1 MQELRQYVFKGR
13 MIIVTFSFVY
23 NFNFT
28 YLFIY
33 LLFSFTSCI
42 LNEYSLPLRL
52 FYVVKLYF
60 YFCPLFLTFSIV
72 LGEELDKMFDDIAK
86 VN

>member
-1 MQELRQYVFKGR
+1 MQELRQYIFKGR

-23 NFNFT
+23 NFN
-28 YLFIY
+28 LFIY
-33 LLFSFTSCI
+33 LFSLTSCI

-60 YFCPLFLTFSIV
+60 
-72 LGEELDKMFDDIAK
+72 
-86 VN
+86 